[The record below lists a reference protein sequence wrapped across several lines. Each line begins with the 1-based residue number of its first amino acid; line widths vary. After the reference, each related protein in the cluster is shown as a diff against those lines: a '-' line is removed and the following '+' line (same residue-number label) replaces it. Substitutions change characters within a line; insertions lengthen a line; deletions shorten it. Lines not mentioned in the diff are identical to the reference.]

1 MHAKVKIDPN
11 EFQLMRD
18 YIEDS
23 CGIHITQDKMYL
35 VETRLTTLMVEN
47 GCKNFRELYKKA
59 SSDITKKLRDKII
72 DAMTTN
78 ETLWFRDK
86 NPFIILDDVL
96 LKQFAND
103 LHSKKKSKIKI
114 WSAACSTGQEPYS
127 IAMTILEYIKRDP
140 KLRPEQFEITATDI
154 SPTVLY
160 LAMAGRY
167 DNLAI
172 SRGLTESLK
181 FKYFEPNGKVW
192 VLKNEVKKMVTFKK
206 LNLQENINSLGKQ
219 DLIFCRNVLIY
230 FSDEFKKEVLHRLG
244 ELLRPDGYL
253 FLGASE
259 SIIAYSKEYQMQKH
273 TKGLYY
279 KIEKNTAVEY

>member
-1 MHAKVKIDPN
+1 MQAHIKIDPN

-18 YIEDS
+18 YIEES

-35 VETRLTTLMVEN
+35 VETRLTTLMVES
-47 GCKNFRELYKKA
+47 GCNNFKELYHKA

-86 NPFIILDDVL
+86 SPYIILDDVL
-96 LKQFAND
+96 LKEFAQD
-103 LHSKKKSKIKI
+103 LHNGKKTKIKI
-114 WSAACSTGQEPYS
+114 WSTACSTGQEPYS

-140 KLRPEQFEITATDI
+140 KLRPEQFEIVATDI

-172 SRGLTESLK
+172 SRGLSESLK
-181 FKYFEPNGKVW
+181 SRYFEPSGKVW
-192 VLKNEVKKMVTFKK
+192 VLKNEVKKMVIFKK
-206 LNLQENINSLGKQ
+206 LNLQESFNIFGKQ

-244 ELLRPDGYL
+244 DLIRPNGYL

-259 SIIAYSKEYQMQKH
+259 SIITYSKEYQMQKH
-273 TKGLYY
+273 IKGLYY
-279 KIEKNTAVEY
+279 KIK